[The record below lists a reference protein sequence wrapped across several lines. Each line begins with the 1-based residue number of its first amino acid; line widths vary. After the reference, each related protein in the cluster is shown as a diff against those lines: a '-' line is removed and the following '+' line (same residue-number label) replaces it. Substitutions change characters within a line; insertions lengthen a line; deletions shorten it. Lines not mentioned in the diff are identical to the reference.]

1 MHIHNV
7 SSRPG
12 QVQLHAQRPYR
23 CLLPKPAHIVSG
35 SRWPNS
41 RAQAPGKVKVKAKAL
56 VTHHVRLFTTT
67 WTVACQAPLSMGFFR
82 QGYWSGLPRSSP
94 GDLPNP
100 EIEPVSL
107 VSPALAGRLF
117 TTMTH
122 TVWGAEEGEIS
133 HVTGPWTFPKLLPL
147 ICLSLHCV
155 WLPTPN
161 RFLFPYFSNQN
172 TNEEYK
178 LKKQQTNHRP
188 LC

>member
-1 MHIHNV
+1 MAELEGTGPRESESESKSISH
-7 SSRPG
+7 SSCPT
-12 QVQLHAQRPYR
+12 LHDHMN
-23 CLLPKPAHIVSG
+23 CSLSG
-35 SRWPNS
+35 SSVHGILQARILEWVATLFS
-41 RAQAPGKVKVKAKAL
+41 RGSSQPRDWACVSYVSCTGRQAL
-56 VTHHVRLFTTT
+56 HNYDRHRL
-67 WTVACQAPLSMGFFR
+67 
-82 QGYWSGLPRSSP
+82 
-94 GDLPNP
+94 
-100 EIEPVSL
+100 
-107 VSPALAGRLF
+107 
-117 TTMTH
+117 
-122 TVWGAEEGEIS
+122 GAEEGEIS